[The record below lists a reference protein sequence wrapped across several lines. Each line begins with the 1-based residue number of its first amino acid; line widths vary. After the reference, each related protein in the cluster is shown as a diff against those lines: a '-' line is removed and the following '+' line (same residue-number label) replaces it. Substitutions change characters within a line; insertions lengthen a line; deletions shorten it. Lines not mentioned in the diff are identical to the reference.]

1 MTYLCLEKKATE
13 QFTKN
18 FIEHLSEVEMTSGFK
33 SVLIPIVY
41 EAGDILVRGKVNL
54 KNKKISTWNDV
65 ASFTMKQMEAN
76 GFLIVC
82 DADDQGTKYIIFI
95 YFLNNIFHCFGSD
108 LETKEFVEMDIV
120 ELMPH
125 MLKYDYANNTNQVT
139 HH

>member
-1 MTYLCLEKKATE
+1 MTYLYSEKKATE

-18 FIEHLSEVEMTSGFK
+18 FIEHLSKVGTTSGFK
-33 SVLIPIVY
+33 SVLIPLVY
-41 EAGDILVRGKVNL
+41 ESGDILIRGRVDL
-54 KNKKISTWNDV
+54 TNKKINTWNDV

-108 LETKEFVEMDIV
+108 LETKKVVEMDIV
-120 ELMPH
+120 EVMPH